1 MLRGLNRL
9 CGLGL
14 SLSQLARIGEPV
26 GSDVPYC
33 VMGGTVLAEGLG
45 EKLTGLP
52 ALPKCW
58 AVLIKPG
65 FSVSTPELFAK
76 LDGRRLQG
84 HPDTAGMLEAL
95 ERGELSGVA
104 RRLYNVF
111 EEVLPPRRRAL
122 VEELK
127 GELVDRG
134 ALGACMT
141 GTGSTVYGLFS
152 SQDQA
157 RAASDAMGKVWPETF
172 LTHSL

>member
-1 MLRGLNRL
+1 MCVDLDRLAAPCGRALGAAGRG
-9 CGLGL
+9 GA
-14 SLSQLARIGEPV
+14 Q
-26 GSDVPYC
+26 
-33 VMGGTVLAEGLG
+33 GGTRDGDWRG
-45 EKLTGLP
+45 SRGGRTG
-52 ALPKCW
+52 AD
-58 AVLIKPG
+58 AG
-65 FSVSTPELFAK
+65 G
-76 LDGRRLQG
+76 GR
-84 HPDTAGMLEAL
+84 A
-95 ERGELSGVA
+95 
-104 RRLYNVF
+104 
-111 EEVLPPRRRAL
+111 RRAL